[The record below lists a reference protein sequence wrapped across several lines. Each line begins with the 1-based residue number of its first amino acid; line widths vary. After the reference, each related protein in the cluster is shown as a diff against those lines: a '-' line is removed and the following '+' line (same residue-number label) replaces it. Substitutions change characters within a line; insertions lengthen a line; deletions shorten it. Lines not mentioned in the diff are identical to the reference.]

1 MKTGEVEANLVRLNE
16 SAKLP
21 YLPELIE
28 RKVTG
33 SEKGRLE
40 AADLDFHQR
49 EYERLRAE
57 LEQAYEASRLPENP
71 SGGEALNDLLV
82 RVRLRGSSNTKAS
95 KQGKIHDH

>member
-1 MKTGEVEANLVRLNE
+1 MRTGEVEANLVRLNE

-21 YLPELIE
+21 HLPELIE

-57 LEQAYEASRLPENP
+57 LEQAYEKSSLPENP
-71 SGGEALNDLLV
+71 SGGKALNDLLI
-82 RVRLRGSSNTKAS
+82 RVRMAS
-95 KQGKIHDH
+95 ERTACEGT